1 MVTFKDLL
9 DVRLSSLKSAV
20 DDWTDTVTKL
30 KKLDEQAS
38 KGLLKKA
45 EKADWKGEN
54 AGITLPFVKKTAK
67 EFGDAATE
75 AESIRNV
82 LRDAHSEFKAAK
94 EKLEAV
100 VNAAPD
106 QGIRIDSD
114 GTVSYLIHPDRR
126 SKDYDGPEPKEADF
140 DRVRSDIKA
149 AVQKANDADEVASR
163 ALKTLVGKD
172 KHNFSGTD
180 YDSLNQAGKAQD
192 AEDARA
198 AARIVA
204 KGDNATAK
212 EIERLNKYLADN
224 KGDQHFAERFAAEV
238 GAKGTLNYWADMGDP
253 RDGSR
258 LGLDH
263 PDAIKK
269 LQENWGLTLANASHS
284 DSPDMTRWKS
294 DMLAH
299 GDDLVRTRGTSAYG
313 FQIMSNL
320 MRHGNYDTQFLKEYG
335 QQVFATERRLTR
347 EGAVKPDHAWNS
359 PNVGMMPKLNWDD
372 KGIGRDPMAGFM
384 EALGHNPKAS
394 AEFLNSKLD
403 LTPDSANDHKSVD
416 AFKYFTE
423 DRDWPDD
430 STKDGSTNKY
440 GYESLGHALESAA
453 LGHAYDDPAPT
464 LARTDEGAKVMS
476 KVVAAYGDP
485 ALLKEQEA
493 LSGSIGRMTAGYID
507 DVNWALNENRSDS
520 MFAPGEGAH
529 GHAEFG
535 MDDTRKFLSSL
546 GQHPDAYSEVA
557 VAERIYTTAT
567 MENQVGSDGR
577 IDEPGVREALRTGA
591 EVQGMLDQSRAD
603 QVEADG
609 LQADKKYNEALEKRT
624 AWIEF
629 GVGVGVATG
638 AAFLPPVAAAGVA
651 GTLIPLGMEHG
662 QALVEQVLGDAIG
675 DWAKSEQQD
684 SGDDVQEQRREI
696 FKAGEFN
703 AGYPMTQFLERRGI
717 NPDESNFAQDLETD
731 LTAGYGKGTDRE
743 NQQGV
748 RPETGE

>member
-1 MVTFKDLL
+1 MVTFNDLL
-9 DVRLSSLKSAV
+9 DVRLGSLKNAV

-30 KKLDEQAS
+30 KKLDEQAT
-38 KGLLKKA
+38 KGLLRKA
-45 EKADWKGEN
+45 DKADWKGEN

-75 AESIRNV
+75 AESVRNI

-100 VNAAPD
+100 VKAAPD
-106 QGIRIDSD
+106 QGIRIDAD

-126 SKDYDGPEPKEADF
+126 SKDYDGPEPKETDF
-140 DRVRSDIKA
+140 DRVRADIKA
-149 AVQKANDADEVASR
+149 AIQKANDADEVASR
-163 ALKTLVGKD
+163 ALRTLVGKD

-180 YDSLNQAGKAQD
+180 YDSLKQAGKAQD
-192 AEDARA
+192 AEDAKA
-198 AARIVA
+198 AAKIVA
-204 KGDNATAK
+204 KGDDATAK
-212 EIERLNKYLADN
+212 DIENLNKYLENN
-224 KGDQHFAERFAAEV
+224 KGDRYFAERFAAEV
-238 GAKGTLNYWADMGDP
+238 GAKGALDYWADMGDP
-253 RDGSR
+253 SDGSR
-258 LGLDH
+258 LALDH
-263 PDAIKK
+263 RDSIKK
-269 LQENWGLTLANASHS
+269 LQENWGLTLASATHS
-284 DSPDMTRWKS
+284 DSPEMTKWKS
-294 DMLAH
+294 DMIAH
-299 GDDLVRTRGTSAYG
+299 GDDIVRTRGTSAYG

-320 MRHGNYDTQFLKEYG
+320 MRNGNYETQFLKEYG
-335 QQVFATERRLTR
+335 QEVFATERRLTHN
-347 EGAVKPDHAWNS
+347 GAVKPNHAWNS
-359 PNVGMMPKLNWDD
+359 LNTGMTPTLNWDG
-372 KGIGRDPMAGFM
+372 KGIGQDPMTGFM

-394 AEFLNSKLD
+394 AEFLNSQFD
-403 LTPDSANDHKSVD
+403 LTPDDANDDKKVD

-423 DRDWPDD
+423 DREWPEDN
-430 STKDGSTNKY
+430 TKDGLTNKY
-440 GYESLGHALESAA
+440 GYESLGHALESAT
-453 LGHAYDDPAPT
+453 LGHAYDDPSPT
-464 LARTDEGAKVMS
+464 LARTDEGAKVMA
-476 KVVAAYGDP
+476 KVVETYGDP

-520 MFAPGEGAH
+520 MFDPKENAH

-535 MDDTRKFLSSL
+535 MDATRKFLSSL

-557 VAERIYTTAT
+557 IAERVYTTAT
-567 MENQVGSDGR
+567 MENQVGSDGG
-577 IDEPGVREALRTGA
+577 INEPRVREALRTGA

-603 QVEADG
+603 QVEAEG
-609 LQADKKYNEALEKRT
+609 LQADKEYNEALEKRT
-624 AWIEF
+624 AWIEL

-675 DWAKSEQQD
+675 EWAESKQQD
-684 SGDDVQEQRREI
+684 SGDDIQEQRREI

-703 AGYPMTQFLERRGI
+703 AGYPMTQFLDRQGI
-717 NPDESNFAQDLETD
+717 NPDESNFAQNLETD

-748 RPETGE
+748 RPQTGD

>member
-1 MVTFKDLL
+1 MVTFNDLL
-9 DVRLSSLKSAV
+9 DARLGGLKNAV

-54 AGITLPFVKKTAK
+54 AGITLPFVRKTAK

-75 AESIRNV
+75 AESIRNI

-100 VNAAPD
+100 VKAAPD

-140 DRVRSDIKA
+140 ERVRSDIKA

-163 ALKTLVGKD
+163 ALRTLVGKD
-172 KHNFSGTD
+172 KNNFSGTD
-180 YDSLNQAGKAQD
+180 YDSLKQAGKAQD
-192 AEDARA
+192 AEDAKA
-198 AARIVA
+198 AAKIVA
-204 KGDNATAK
+204 KGDDATAK
-212 EIERLNKYLADN
+212 EIDRLNKYLEGN

-238 GAKGTLNYWADMGDP
+238 GAKGVLNYWADMGDP
-253 RDGSR
+253 SDGSR

-263 PDAIKK
+263 ADSIKK

-284 DSPDMTRWKS
+284 DSPAMSKWKS
-294 DMLAH
+294 DMVTY

-320 MRHGNYDTQFLKEYG
+320 MRHGNYETQFLKEYG
-335 QQVFATERRLTR
+335 NQIFAAERRLSR
-347 EGAVKPDHAWNS
+347 EGAVKPDQVWNS
-359 PNVGMMPKLNWDD
+359 PNLGRIPRFNWDD
-372 KGIGRDPMAGFM
+372 KGLGRDPMAGFM

-403 LTPDSANDHKSVD
+403 LTPDNPNDHKNVD

-430 STKDGSTNKY
+430 STKDGNTDKY
-440 GYESLGHALESAA
+440 GYESLGHALESAT
-453 LGHAYDDPAPT
+453 LGHAYDDSTPT
-464 LARTDEGAKVMS
+464 LARTDEGAKIMA
-476 KVVAAYGDP
+476 KVVETYGDP
-485 ALLKEQEA
+485 GLLKQQEA

-507 DVNWALNENRSDS
+507 DINWALNENRSDS
-520 MFAPGEGAH
+520 MFAPKDNAH

-535 MDDTRKFLSSL
+535 MDGTRQFLSSL

-557 VAERIYTTAT
+557 VAERVYTTVT
-567 MENQVGSDGR
+567 MENQVGSDGN
-577 IDEPGVREALRTGA
+577 INEPGVREALRTGA

-603 QVEADG
+603 QAEAEG
-609 LQADKKYNEALEKRT
+609 LKADKEYNEALEKRS
-624 AWIEF
+624 AWMEL
-629 GVGVGVATG
+629 GVGVGIATG

-651 GTLIPLGMEHG
+651 GTLVPLGMEHG
-662 QALVEQVLGDAIG
+662 QALLEQVLGDAIG
-675 DWAKSEQQD
+675 DWAESKQQD
-684 SGDDVQEQRREI
+684 SGDDIQEQRREI

-703 AGYPMTQFLERRGI
+703 AGYPMTQFLERQGI

-731 LTAGYGKGTDRE
+731 LTSGYGKGTDRE

-748 RPETGE
+748 RPETGD